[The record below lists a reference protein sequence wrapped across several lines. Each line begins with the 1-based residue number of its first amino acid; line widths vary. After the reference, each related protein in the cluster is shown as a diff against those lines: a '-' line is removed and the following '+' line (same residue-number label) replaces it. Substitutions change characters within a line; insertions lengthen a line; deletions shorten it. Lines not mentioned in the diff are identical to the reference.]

1 MHNYKVNIIIIA
13 QKRLEFRTKDG
24 DIFQQGVKAEG
35 EWMRWRESG
44 TLQLIEGRKA

>member
-24 DIFQQGVKAEG
+24 DTFQQDIKAEG
-35 EWMRWRESG
+35 EWMKG
-44 TLQLIEGRKA
+44 TLCNSPTGWGMNI

>member
-24 DIFQQGVKAEG
+24 HTFQQEIKAEG
-35 EWMRWRESG
+35 EWMKETESV
-44 TLQLIEGRKA
+44 TLTLIEG